1 MTNDAT
7 PKLTII
13 ISTYTKMTKL
23 KP

>member
-7 PKLTII
+7 YKLTII
-13 ISTYTKMTKL
+13 ITMYTKMTKL